1 MKAFA
6 CTIAAM
12 MAGAA
17 MAAPAMQIPNAANLP
32 SISAVPTPSVPAYS
46 SLATPAAALPADG
59 RNTAGE
65 LVTGAGKPAQKLL
78 TIAGQDSQH
87 LLVQLSPA
95 VSDLVSGLGLPEV
108 GVPVGTIISTASS
121 AGDLAKHVAPEVK
134 GLLTVAGTDGGFY
147 LVQLAPSVASL
158 LEGLA
163 LPGVGVPVGS
173 IVSTVGDHVKRAEGK
188 VVSDAGN
195 AAQGLLTVT
204 GQDAKQLLIQ
214 LSPEVTALVSGLGLP
229 AVGVPVGQIVASAS
243 SVGDLLKDLAPHVN
257 GVLHVVSYDGGF
269 LLMQLAPSVAGLL
282 SGLGLPALG
291 VPIGSVVQTVGE
303 HL

>member
-17 MAAPAMQIPNAANLP
+17 MAAPALQLPNANSLP
-32 SISAVPTPSVPAYS
+32 SVSAVPSPSVPAYS
-46 SLATPAAALPADG
+46 TLATPAAALPANG
-59 RNTAGE
+59 GKAGG
-65 LVTGAGKPAQKLL
+65 LLSGAGKPAQKLL

-87 LLVQLSPA
+87 LLLQLSPE
-95 VSDLVSGLGLPEV
+95 VTSLVSSLGLPEV
-108 GVPVGTIISTASS
+108 GVPVGTIIASASS
-121 AGDLAKHVAPEVK
+121 AGELAKHVAPTVK
-134 GLLTVAGTDGGFY
+134 GVLTVAGTDGQFF
-147 LVQLAPSVASL
+147 LVQLAPSIANL
-158 LEGLA
+158 LNGLG
-163 LPGVGVPVGS
+163 LPGVGTAVGQ
-173 IVSTVGDHVKRAEGK
+173 IVSTVGDHVKRQEGK

-229 AVGVPVGQIVASAS
+229 GVGVPAGQIVRSAAN
-243 SVGDLLKDLAPHVN
+243 VGDLLKDLAPEVN
-257 GVLHVVSYDGGF
+257 GLLHVVSHDGGF
-269 LLMQLAPSVAGLL
+269 LLIQLAPNVAGLL
-282 SGLGLPALG
+282 AGLGLPALG
-291 VPIGSVVQTVGE
+291 TPIGSVVQTVGE